1 MSSDALGG
9 RRRPDRA
16 PPANGPFQRF
26 TACWHC
32 LWQVTTRKKLR
43 LFFEE
48 LKVEVT
54 IMVFVIVYALFIFV
68 DLAVATAST
77 VRPSQHQCL
86 SRWRVR
92 SPGCTTAS
100 AFGPCPAHLVSS
112 SARRRRPSGSCPTC
126 ALPPLHTA
134 AVCLSPLAS
143 PLPPLHT
150 DPRAPWLDAWLTAP
164 SGTPLSVP
172 EHAAGA

>member
-26 TACWHC
+26 TAFWPC
-32 LWQVTTRKKLR
+32 LWQVTRRKKLR

-68 DLAVATAST
+68 DLAVATASN
-77 VRPSQHQCL
+77 VPPSQHQ
-86 SRWRVR
+86 R
-92 SPGCTTAS
+92 
-100 AFGPCPAHLVSS
+100 LV
-112 SARRRRPSGSCPTC
+112 
-126 ALPPLHTA
+126 
-134 AVCLSPLAS
+134 
-143 PLPPLHT
+143 
-150 DPRAPWLDAWLTAP
+150 
-164 SGTPLSVP
+164 
-172 EHAAGA
+172 